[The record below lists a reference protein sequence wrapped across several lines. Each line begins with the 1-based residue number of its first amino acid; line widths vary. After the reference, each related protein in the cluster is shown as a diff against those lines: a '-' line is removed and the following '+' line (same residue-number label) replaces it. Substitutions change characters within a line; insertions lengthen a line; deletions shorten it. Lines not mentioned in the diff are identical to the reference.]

1 MKKIAETTKRDGQET
16 ESLERVREKFDAF
29 RINREKFGPL
39 PEDMWESAVQLCC
52 AYPMSKVSKELRLN
66 YSDLLRRVRAT
77 EGSGK
82 STAKQ
87 RGGRLQGIHQVEF
100 IDLFRTGLHIQSSPQ
115 PECIFEIRERDG
127 MVRDFGFV
135 RSVCPKAG

>member
-52 AYPMSKVSKELRLN
+52 AINLSLPDPSEVDR
-66 YSDLLRRVRAT
+66 
-77 EGSGK
+77 
-82 STAKQ
+82 
-87 RGGRLQGIHQVEF
+87 
-100 IDLFRTGLHIQSSPQ
+100 SPTD
-115 PECIFEIRERDG
+115 PIFFFERQ
-127 MVRDFGFV
+127 
-135 RSVCPKAG
+135 